1 MNYLIRF
8 YLYDDPSRQNARQLG
23 SDHWTK
29 RPPKFI
35 YGLPYRL
42 EPEEFGQIGD
52 PHQVYV
58 LANPLLIKPLLD
70 RASPGRKRLLVNVF
84 LARLEEWGWF
94 EEAQEVKLKEQKGR
108 VQVSKANG

>member
-1 MNYLIRF
+1 MALLLFHRHDELSYSILPVRRPI
-8 YLYDDPSRQNARQLG
+8 PP
-23 SDHWTK
+23 K
-29 RPPKFI
+29 RPSIRLRPLDQEAPKFI

-42 EPEEFGQIGD
+42 EPKEFGQIGD
-52 PHQVYV
+52 PYQVYV

-94 EEAQEVKLKEQKGR
+94 GKLRK
-108 VQVSKANG
+108 